1 MNIIINKEGY
11 IIPKIDKY
19 NDIINK
25 AKKELE
31 VQPYITFNLP
41 NIKPNKFKVYKE
53 YDNYIVIPKFYGIKY
68 IGKPDEIHNYKGKS
82 ININFTGTLRL
93 SQEEIINNILPYIN
107 NNKGG
112 VLCLP
117 CAAGKTVLSLY
128 LIRDVLIR
136 LLNV

>member
-53 YDNYIVIPKFYGIKY
+53 YDNY
-68 IGKPDEIHNYKGKS
+68 S
-82 ININFTGTLRL
+82 
-93 SQEEIINNILPYIN
+93 
-107 NNKGG
+107 
-112 VLCLP
+112 
-117 CAAGKTVLSLY
+117 
-128 LIRDVLIR
+128 
-136 LLNV
+136 